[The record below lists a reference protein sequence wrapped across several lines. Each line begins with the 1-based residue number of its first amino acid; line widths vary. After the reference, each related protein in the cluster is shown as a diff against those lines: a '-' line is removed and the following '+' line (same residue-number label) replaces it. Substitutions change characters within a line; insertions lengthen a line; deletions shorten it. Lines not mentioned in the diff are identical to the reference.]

1 MLITDRKKVFLVTWF
16 GQLLSGIGTGL
27 TEFALGVFVFQ
38 LTGSTTQ
45 FALVMVFAMV
55 PAIVFSPFSGAMA
68 DRWDRRQ
75 MMLIAN
81 VVSAVTLVV
90 LLVLKNQDSLE
101 LWHIYLAV
109 GVVAIAGAVRD
120 PAYYASVSQ
129 LVPKEQAGRASGM
142 VQTGENAGMIAPPV
156 LAGILIVAI
165 GLPGVLIIDLISYLI
180 GIASLLFVRFPEL
193 ERGDRAKSSLWRDT
207 VDGWN
212 YMMRYRGF
220 LYLFLFGA
228 FTSFSVGLT
237 QIVVTPMI
245 LNGHSPTVLG
255 VVNSAATVGIFLG
268 GLVMAA
274 WGGPKRRVRG
284 VLIFGLAQALALLIL
299 SSTASPWLIGAG
311 IFGYLFCIQFVRG
324 CTATIIRTHV
334 PDTMQARV
342 FSLNRFVAWSTLPVA
357 YLAAG
362 PLVNVFEPLLA
373 QGGSLAG
380 SVGSVLGVGPG
391 RGIGFML
398 MLVGA
403 LFVVIVL
410 ASYANPRLR
419 NIEDEM
425 LAVEANA
432 EANAEAKAGAE
443 AEVDGPP
450 KETVSQGDRS

>member
-68 DRWDRRQ
+68 DRWDRQR
-75 MMLIAN
+75 MMLVAN
-81 VVSAVTLVV
+81 VVSAVTLIV
-90 LLVLKNQDSLE
+90 LLLLKNQDSLE
-101 LWHIYLAV
+101 LWQIYVAV

-129 LVPKEQAGRASGM
+129 MVPKEQAGRASGM

-156 LAGILIVAI
+156 LAGVLIVAI
-165 GLPGVLIIDLISYLI
+165 GLPGVLIIDLVSYLI
-180 GIASLLFVRFPEL
+180 GIVSLLVVKFPKL

-228 FTSFSVGLT
+228 FTSLSVGLT

-245 LNGHSPTVLG
+245 LNGHSPAVLG

-284 VLIFGLAQALALLIL
+284 VLIFGLAQALALLVL
-299 SSTASPWLIGAG
+299 SSTGSPWLIGAG

-373 QGGSLAG
+373 QGGSLAD

-391 RGIGFML
+391 RGIGFLL

-425 LAVEANA
+425 LAVEANTA
-432 EANAEAKAGAE
+432 ADTAADTEAKDEAGA
-443 AEVDGPP
+443 PP
-450 KETVSQGDRS
+450 KEAVSQGDRS

>member
-1 MLITDRKKVFLVTWF
+1 
-16 GQLLSGIGTGL
+16 
-27 TEFALGVFVFQ
+27 
-38 LTGSTTQ
+38 
-45 FALVMVFAMV
+45 
-55 PAIVFSPFSGAMA
+55 
-68 DRWDRRQ
+68 
-75 MMLIAN
+75 
-81 VVSAVTLVV
+81 
-90 LLVLKNQDSLE
+90 
-101 LWHIYLAV
+101 
-109 GVVAIAGAVRD
+109 
-120 PAYYASVSQ
+120 
-129 LVPKEQAGRASGM
+129 M

-156 LAGILIVAI
+156 LAGVLIVAI
-165 GLPGVLIIDLISYLI
+165 GLQGVLIIDLVSYLI
-180 GIASLLFVRFPEL
+180 GIVSLLVVKFPEL

-425 LAVEANA
+425 LAVEA
-432 EANAEAKAGAE
+432 EAEAKGDEAKDESGA
-443 AEVDGPP
+443 PP
-450 KETVSQGDRS
+450 KEAVSQGDRS